1 MSVPKLSKNR
11 LFFMIY
17 RINNELSL
25 MSKVFK
31 LGITKD
37 NNKQIEEVSSIE
49 VLANKGVVGDR
60 HFDEYN
66 DPYNQLTLIEAE
78 NIDYYNTK
86 YGLDIP
92 YKDFRRNVV
101 TKGIQLND
109 LIGKKIKIG
118 NVEVEGVDLCRP
130 CRHLTEV
137 LNQDNILKE
146 FLRRGGLRCQILTSS
161 QININDDIKVLD

>member
-1 MSVPKLSKNR
+1 
-11 LFFMIY
+11 
-17 RINNELSL
+17 
-25 MSKVFK
+25 MSKVLK

-37 NNKQIEEVSSIE
+37 SNKEIEEVSSIE

-66 DPYNQLTLIEAE
+66 DPYNQLTLIESE

-118 NVEVEGVDLCRP
+118 NVEVEGIDLCRP

-137 LNQDNILKE
+137 LNQSNILKE
-146 FLRRGGLRCQILTSS
+146 FLRRGGLRCQILNSS
-161 QININDDIKVLD
+161 TINVDDEIKVIS